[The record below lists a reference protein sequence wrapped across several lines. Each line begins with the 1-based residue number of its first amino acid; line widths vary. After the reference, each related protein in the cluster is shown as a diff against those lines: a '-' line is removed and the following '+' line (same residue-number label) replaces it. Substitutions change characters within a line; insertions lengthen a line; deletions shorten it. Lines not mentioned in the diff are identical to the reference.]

1 MQFVTCQRFASCI
14 LFSLT
19 VLTYS
24 KGNKHDFPKKKP
36 NVLFIVVDDLRLALG
51 TYDYP
56 KIKTPNLDQLA
67 SKSVKFNNAHVQ
79 QGVCGPSR
87 TSFLTS
93 RRPDTTRLYDFGSY
107 WRKHAGNFTTIPQ
120 HFKENNYFTYS
131 IGKVFHPGICS
142 GHNDDFPY
150 SWSVPAYHPSTQQ
163 YKMKPTCRG
172 EDGKN
177 HVNLLCPVD
186 VSSQPEKTLPDIQSS
201 NHAVDMLKFFEKN
214 LTDKPFFL
222 AVGFHKPHIP
232 YKFPK
237 EYLDLYPIEQIDL
250 APYPNIPPEMPL
262 VAYSSWPRLF
272 VREDFKNLNVSF
284 PFGPIPVNFQK
295 KIRQHYYASVTYM
308 DAMVGK
314 VLDQLEK
321 SGFSNNTII
330 SFISD
335 HGWSLG
341 DHGDWCKYEN
351 FEVVTKVPLIV
362 HTPQTMKSFKA
373 SFRFMDILE
382 QPDMKF
388 KKGATSNEL
397 VELVDLFPTL
407 SQLAN
412 LPIPKT
418 CPSNSNQVEFCTEGI
433 SFAPYIDKALNEKNK
448 LKIQRYNQH
457 EGKSAVFSQYPR
469 PSVYPQQNTDLPSL
483 KDIKIMGY
491 SMRTR
496 KYRYTEWVNF
506 DPKTFTPD
514 FNEVVANELY
524 LHEQDPLEIENVASL
539 QMYEILVKKLKSKLI
554 AGWRGALPRRENETF
569 QTKSNM
575 L

>member
-1 MQFVTCQRFASCI
+1 MCIFARQSFKACL
-14 LFSLT
+14 LFLLT
-19 VLTYS
+19 VVTYS
-24 KGNKHDFPKKKP
+24 KERQP
-36 NVLFIVVDDLRLALG
+36 NVLFVVIDDLRLALG

-56 KIKTPNLDQLA
+56 KIKTPNIDQLA
-67 SKSVKFNNAHVQ
+67 SKSVKFNNAHAQ

-163 YKMKPTCRG
+163 YKMKPTCKG
-172 EDGKN
+172 EDGRD

-186 VSSQPEKTLPDIQSS
+186 VNSQPEKTLPDIQSS
-201 NHAVDMLKFFEKN
+201 SHAVDMLKFFEKN
-214 LTDKPFFL
+214 MTDKPFFL

-262 VAYSSWPRLF
+262 VAYSSWPRLY
-272 VREDFKNLNVSF
+272 VRDDFNELNVSF
-284 PFGPIPVNFQK
+284 PFGPVPENFQK
-295 KIRQHYYASVTYM
+295 KIRQHYYASVSYM

-351 FEVVTKVPLIV
+351 FEVVTNVPLIV
-362 HTPQTMKSFKA
+362 HAPQMMTSSKPNFSFIDVLK
-373 SFRFMDILE
+373 
-382 QPDMKF
+382 QPQISF

-418 CPSNSNQVEFCTEGI
+418 CPPNSLQVDFCTEGL
-433 SFAPYIDKALNEKNK
+433 SFAPFIDKALIKHKENK
-448 LKIQRYNQH
+448 LKFEGHHRGG
-457 EGKSAVFSQYPR
+457 GKSAVFSQYPR
-469 PSVYPQQNTDLPSL
+469 PSEYPQQNTDLPKL
-483 KDIKIMGY
+483 KDIRIMGY

-496 KYRYTEWVNF
+496 EHRYTEWVRF
-506 DPKTFTPD
+506 DPETFTPD
-514 FNEVVANELY
+514 FHQVVANELY
-524 LHEQDPLEIENVASL
+524 LHEQDPLEVENVANL
-539 QMYEILVKKLKSKLI
+539 PMYKPLVEKLRKKLI
-554 AGWRGALPRRENETF
+554 AGWRGALPRKNNESF
-569 QTKSNM
+569 KAKFNI